1 MGRIC
6 RTFVKQLLGCV
17 ILTVIFQFNA
27 ILWFPSR
34 PCPPCKHVETSIC
47 TTDRNILPDVS
58 VVRDLTTE
66 LNHTPLVSY
75 DVLELM
81 RRYGLNSTLLSWS
94 VPRNSSDGDDFVV
107 PNVIHFMHFGKTL
120 KFEFRNYLTV
130 LGVHKFMKP
139 DYIIFHGDGEISGRW
154 WNNTLADVPN
164 LYCVWLQ
171 QPTEIHGRKMRYI
184 QHAADI
190 TRLQTLY
197 GTYRRYT
204 VCTDVIRYVH
214 TLYSTYISYRVRT
227 DVIGYVHT
235 L

>member
-1 MGRIC
+1 
-6 RTFVKQLLGCV
+6 
-17 ILTVIFQFNA
+17 
-27 ILWFPSR
+27 
-34 PCPPCKHVETSIC
+34 
-47 TTDRNILPDVS
+47 
-58 VVRDLTTE
+58 
-66 LNHTPLVSY
+66 
-75 DVLELM
+75 M

-94 VPRNSSDGDDFVV
+94 VPRNISDGDDFVV

-154 WNNTLADVPN
+154 WNKTLADVPN
-164 LYCVWLQ
+164 LYRVWLQ

-190 TRLQTLY
+190 TRLQMLY

-214 TLYSTYISYRVRT
+214 TLYGTYRRYTVRT
-227 DVIGYVHT
+227 YVIRYVQT